1 MSILIP
7 DMEMPSNCAECRFN
21 MDSWCYAYPQQKTYE
36 PTHEVDRTCWCPLV
50 EVKTPRSPMSD
61 KDLEACNFEL

>member
-1 MSILIP
+1 MAILIP
-7 DMEMPSNCAECRFN
+7 DMEMPSGCNLCRLN
-21 MDSWCYAYPQQKTYE
+21 NDTICMLINGCIYDETNGSTRRP
-36 PTHEVDRTCWCPLV
+36 DCPLV